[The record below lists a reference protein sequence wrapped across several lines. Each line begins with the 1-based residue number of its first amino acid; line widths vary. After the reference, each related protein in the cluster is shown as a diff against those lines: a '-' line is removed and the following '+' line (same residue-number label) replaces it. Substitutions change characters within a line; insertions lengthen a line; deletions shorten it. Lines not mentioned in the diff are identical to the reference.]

1 MNRKMIIYVTGI
13 LVFFTVIIIACEKE
27 KKSSAPELPP
37 LSTFSIQA
45 GTFSET
51 QKATGTYN
59 NFLTAALVTGY
70 WNTVITAYLAV
81 PVASYAEAFNHEAQ
95 RLDNNTWEWTYQV
108 VVQDTTYTANLFA
121 FIESD
126 GINMEMHISKEG
138 GFQDFV
144 WYTGT
149 FNLQRT
155 EGHWTIQDNPQ
166 SDMTWLNILWHH
178 DYEAETFDIQYTN
191 VYPTGDYKDSYIKY
205 GIRTN
210 NAYDA
215 FYTIY
220 SSPDDKTY
228 EINLNTTTHEGRI
241 LYETLWH
248 CWDTNYQ
255 DMVCGN

>member
-1 MNRKMIIYVTGI
+1 M
-13 LVFFTVIIIACEKE
+13 
-27 KKSSAPELPP
+27 
-37 LSTFSIQA
+37 
-45 GTFSET
+45 
-51 QKATGTYN
+51 
-59 NFLTAALVTGY
+59 
-70 WNTVITAYLAV
+70 
-81 PVASYAEAFNHEAQ
+81 PVASYAEAFNHPAQ

-155 EGHWTIQDNPQ
+155 EGQWTIQDNPENNV
-166 SDMTWLNILWHH
+166 TWLNIMWHH
-178 DYEAETFDIQYTN
+178 DYEAKTFDIQYTN
-191 VYPTGDYKDSYIKY
+191 VYPTGDYKDSFIKY
-205 GIRTN
+205 GIRKD

-215 FYTIY
+215 FYNIY

-228 EINLNTTTHEGRI
+228 EIDFNTTTHEGRI
-241 LYETLWH
+241 YYESLWH
-248 CWDTNYQ
+248 CWDSKLPGCDLPELIYDLIRCRNRTMTRQCLVSTTISITVNRSTDYSYI
-255 DMVCGN
+255 VTIIRFYSEIYFFNPLV